1 MWFHNWEI
9 NRIKHK
15 NNDTQQV
22 GVLKLFASHAKA
34 SFGKVFKYNV
44 HKNEFTCLKYKF
56 VYTSWTSLFN
66 TSPNNGKII
75 SWNVD
80 SSNILVPYLIRLLYY
95 EHWTDKWKCFKVCLF
110 VFLLVFFFS
119 FISCLL
125 FCFVFTVSIDGFF
138 RYADYWQLKIPTES
152 KLLEAATRNV
162 L

>member
-34 SFGKVFKYNV
+34 SFRKVFKYNV

-110 VFLLVFFFS
+110 VFLLVFFSASFNVYFS
-119 FISCLL
+119 VLFLL
-125 FCFVFTVSIDGFF
+125 F
-138 RYADYWQLKIPTES
+138 
-152 KLLEAATRNV
+152 LLMDFSSMLITDNWKFPQKV
-162 L
+162 NF